1 MKKLILIILVCV
13 LSTLSLSASIWERV
27 DGPYDYAFIAD
38 IFEFN
43 NQLFASSNSDF
54 ANYQFNDETEWE
66 ISNLELPSNRSI
78 LFFKQEDSI
87 VIFSTIVEL
96 YLSTNYGVSWMSIR
110 DTLDGIVISR
120 LQDALIVDNKI
131 FAFSEY
137 GSSKKLY
144 MYDLLTGKWDTIKTV
159 SEETVLSNTIT
170 RDKNYLFSA
179 SYGNP
184 QIPNSDYGLF
194 ISSDNGESWEKSNFN
209 ETRIKSFV
217 VHNSIL
223 FACGLDKH
231 LYKSSDY
238 GETWGVDTN
247 LILPVDLFYSSG
259 DYLYAAVNSVGI
271 QDGIGTGVHISTD
284 NGQTWE
290 RRHDGIELTNI
301 KQFLEFNGVLY
312 CQNENKYLFNTTNQ
326 GKVWEKCKAMTD
338 SLVSYSFHTNQD
350 TLLVATSGRNGL
362 HYSTSEGTNWQ
373 LLGNGL
379 KGINLKVHQRD
390 SIYITIVSGYQNIGL
405 SNDFGKTWN
414 EVGIG
419 VSDPFRTIIKD
430 VEYIGGDT
438 LIVATLFGTRI
449 TTDFGKTWNGFQNEI
464 LKSDYATTNILRI
477 DNKKLLIVAEDKGL
491 FKSFNNG
498 LEWEKVPTDFQT
510 LYSTKFE
517 TFEYHDGKV
526 YAFLPN
532 HGLFYS
538 EDEGL
543 TWDEFNSEISLKG
556 SDNGLVFYGE
566 YTIVSSKDGV
576 LVSNNEG
583 ENTTYYE
590 IEIFASDDSFETI
603 VKDIAIQGEYILV
616 ASGDG
621 VWRSKLS
628 DLGIVKSSVDS
639 ELIPNSYYP
648 YPQPAHSEVTIEFGN
663 YNLVDK
669 NISIYNVEGKGLRN
683 QIIRINNNS
692 IIWDCS
698 AVQPGIYLINIKHGS
713 EEKAVKVV
721 VE

>member
-1 MKKLILIILVCV
+1 MKKVILIILVCL
-13 LSTLSLSASIWERV
+13 LSTLSLSASVWERV

-43 NQLFASSNSDF
+43 NRLFASSSSDQVI
-54 ANYQFNDETEWE
+54 YELDGNDWE

-87 VIFSTIVEL
+87 VVFSTSVEL

-137 GSSKKLY
+137 GSPKKLY
-144 MYDLLTGKWDTIKTV
+144 KYDLLTGKWDTIKTV
-159 SEETVLSNTIT
+159 SDETILSNTIT

-184 QIPNSDYGLF
+184 LNPNSDYGLF

-209 ETRIKSFV
+209 ETKIKSIVF
-217 VHNSIL
+217 HNNIL
-223 FACGLDKH
+223 FVCGFDKH

-238 GETWGVDTN
+238 GETWEVDAK

-259 DYLYAAVNSVGI
+259 DYLYAAVNSVGT

-301 KQFLEFNGVLY
+301 KQFLYFNNKLY
-312 CQNENKYLFNTTNQ
+312 CQNEQKHLFNTTNQ
-326 GKVWEKCKAMTD
+326 GKVWEKCKVMTD

-379 KGINLKVHQRD
+379 KDINLKIYQRD
-390 SIYITIVSGYQNIGL
+390 SIYITIVTGYQNIGL
-405 SNDFGKTWN
+405 SKDYGKTWS

-419 VSDPFRTIIKD
+419 VSDPFKTIIQD
-430 VEYIGGDT
+430 VECIGGDT

-449 TTDFGKTWNGFQNEI
+449 TTDFGNTWIGLQNEI
-464 LKSDYATTNILRI
+464 LKSEYITTNILRI
-477 DNKKLLIVAEDKGL
+477 DNKKLLIVAENNGL
-491 FKSFNNG
+491 FKSYNNG
-498 LEWEKVPTDFQT
+498 KDWEKVPIEFQAI
-510 LYSTKFE
+510 YSTKFK
-517 TFEYHDGKV
+517 TFEYHAGRV

-538 EDEGL
+538 EDEGV
-543 TWDEFNSEISLKG
+543 TWIEFNSEFSDKG

-566 YTIVSSKDGV
+566 YTILSAKDGV
-576 LVSNNEG
+576 LVSSNDG
-583 ENTTYYE
+583 ENTIYYE
-590 IEIFASDDSFETI
+590 IEMFASDDSFETT
-603 VKDIAIQGEYILV
+603 VKDIAIQGEYLIV
-616 ASGDG
+616 ASGNG

-628 DLGIVKSSVDS
+628 NLGIEVKSSVES
-639 ELIPNSYYP
+639 EIIPNSYYP
-648 YPQPAHSEVTIEFGN
+648 YPQPAHTEVTIEFGN
-663 YNLVDK
+663 YNLEAK
-669 NISIYNVEGKGLRN
+669 GISIYNVEGKKLRN
-683 QIIRINNNS
+683 QTIRINNNS

-698 AVQPGIYLINIKHGS
+698 AVSPGIYLINIKHDS
-713 EEKAVKVV
+713 DEKTVKVV